1 MEYSNLNLSDDVFKK
16 LKDMIY
22 EISGIFFSDQ
32 KKYLLETRLS
42 KRISVLNLSN
52 FEDYY
57 NYLKYS
63 PLKNT
68 EIKELLN
75 SITTNETSFFRDMP
89 QLEVFVDVL
98 KQIIQSS
105 GNNAIKNIRIWSAAC
120 STGEE
125 PYTVGILIKENFSSP
140 ASGIKF
146 EIVGT
151 DISEKVLESA
161 KKGIYNGYTLRNA
174 SQAILGK
181 YFVKTDDDEYKIK
194 DEIKNMTTF
203 GNVNLIDGNEVKK
216 YGSFDIVLCRN
227 VIIYFDAE
235 SKKKTIENIYESLK
249 PGGYLF
255 LGHSESLHSI
265 SSLFKLVGLGKTPL
279 YKKE

>member
-42 KRISVLNLSN
+42 KRLSLLNLSN

-63 PLKNT
+63 PLKNA

-75 SITTNETSFFRDMP
+75 SVTTNETSFFRDMP

-98 KQIIQSS
+98 KQIVQSS
-105 GNNAIKNIRIWSAAC
+105 GNKAIKNIRIWSAAC

-125 PYTVGILIKENFSSP
+125 PYTVGILIKENFFS
-140 ASGIKF
+140 SGIKF

-151 DISEKVLESA
+151 DISEKVIESA
-161 KKGIYNGYTLRNA
+161 KNGIYNGYTLRNA
-174 SQAILGK
+174 SQTILGK
-181 YFVKTDDDEYKIK
+181 YFEKIGDDEYKIK
-194 DEIKNMTTF
+194 DEIKNMTVF
-203 GNVNLIDGNEVKK
+203 GNVNLIDGGEVKK
-216 YGSFDIVLCRN
+216 FRSFDIVLCRN

-235 SKKKTIENIYESLK
+235 SRKKTIENIYESLK
-249 PGGYLF
+249 AGGYLF

-265 SSLFKLVGLGKTPL
+265 SSLLKLVGLGKTPL

>member
-42 KRISVLNLSN
+42 KRLSLLNLSN

-63 PLKNT
+63 PLKNA

-75 SITTNETSFFRDMP
+75 SVTTNETSFFRDMS

-98 KQIIQSS
+98 KQIVQSS
-105 GNNAIKNIRIWSAAC
+105 GNKAIKNIRIWSAAC

-125 PYTVGILIKENFSSP
+125 PYTVGILIKENFFS
-140 ASGIKF
+140 SGIKF

-151 DISEKVLESA
+151 DISEKVIESA
-161 KKGIYNGYTLRNA
+161 KNGIYNGYTLRNA
-174 SQAILGK
+174 SQTILGK
-181 YFVKTDDDEYKIK
+181 YFEKIGDDEYKIK
-194 DEIKNMTTF
+194 DEIKNMTVF
-203 GNVNLIDGNEVKK
+203 GNVNLIDGGEVKK
-216 YGSFDIVLCRN
+216 FGSFDIVLCRN

-249 PGGYLF
+249 AGGYLF

-265 SSLFKLVGLGKTPL
+265 SSLLKLVGLGKTPL

>member
-125 PYTVGILIKENFSSP
+125 PYTVGILIKENFSSS

-151 DISEKVLESA
+151 DISEKVLKSA

>member
-16 LKDMIY
+16 LKDMVY

-42 KRISVLNLSN
+42 KRLSVLNLSN

-63 PLKNT
+63 PLKNA

-75 SITTNETSFFRDMP
+75 SVTTNETSFFRDMP
-89 QLEVFVDVL
+89 QLEIFVDVL
-98 KQIIQSS
+98 KQIVQSS
-105 GNNAIKNIRIWSAAC
+105 ADKSFKNIRIWSAAC

-125 PYTVGILIKENFSSP
+125 PYTIGILIKENFPSS
-140 ASGIKF
+140 SIKF
-146 EIVGT
+146 EIIGT

-174 SQAILGK
+174 SQAILDK
-181 YFVKTDDDEYKIK
+181 YFEKTDDDEYKIK
-194 DEIKNMTTF
+194 DEIKNMTVF
-203 GNVNLIDGNEVKK
+203 GNVNLIDAKEVKK

-249 PGGYLF
+249 QGGYLF

>member
-22 EISGIFFSDQ
+22 DISGIFFSDQ

-57 NYLKYS
+57 NYLKFS
-63 PLKNT
+63 PLKNA

-75 SITTNETSFFRDMP
+75 SVTTNETSFFRDMP

-98 KQIIQSS
+98 KQIVQSP

-125 PYTVGILIKENFSSP
+125 PYTVGILIKENFFS
-140 ASGIKF
+140 SGIKF
-146 EIVGT
+146 EIIGT
-151 DISEKVLESA
+151 DNSEKVLESA

-181 YFVKTDDDEYKIK
+181 YFEKTGDDEYEIK
-194 DEIKNMTTF
+194 DEIKNMTVF
-203 GNVNLIDGNEVKK
+203 GNVNLISGNEVKK
-216 YGSFDIVLCRN
+216 FGSFDIVLCRN

>member
-42 KRISVLNLSN
+42 KRLSVLNLSC

-63 PLKNT
+63 PLKNP

-89 QLEVFVDVL
+89 QLEVLVDIL
-98 KQIIQSS
+98 KQTVKLS
-105 GNNAIKNIRIWSAAC
+105 GNKAIKNIRIWSSAC

-125 PYTVGILIKENFSSP
+125 PYTVAILVKENFQS
-140 ASGIKF
+140 SGIKF

-151 DISEKVLESA
+151 DISDKVLESA
-161 KKGIYNGYTLRNA
+161 KQGIYTGYTLRNA
-174 SQAILGK
+174 SQSILGK
-181 YFVKTDDDEYKIK
+181 YFDKTSDDEYKIK
-194 DEIKNMTTF
+194 DEIKNMTVF
-203 GNVNLIDGNEVKK
+203 GSVNLIDAKEVKK

-235 SKKKTIENIYESLK
+235 SKKKTIENIYEILK

-265 SSLFKLVGLGKTPL
+265 STLFKLVGLGKTPL

>member
-1 MEYSNLNLSDDVFKK
+1 
-16 LKDMIY
+16 MIY

-125 PYTVGILIKENFSSP
+125 PYTVGILIKENFSSS

-151 DISEKVLESA
+151 DISEKVLKSA

>member
-151 DISEKVLESA
+151 DISEKVIESA
-161 KKGIYNGYTLRNA
+161 KNGIYNGYTLRNA
-174 SQAILGK
+174 SQTILGK
-181 YFVKTDDDEYKIK
+181 YFEKIGDDEYKIK
-194 DEIKNMTTF
+194 DEIKNMTVF
-203 GNVNLIDGNEVKK
+203 GNVNLIDGGEVKK
-216 YGSFDIVLCRN
+216 FRSFDIVLCRN

-265 SSLFKLVGLGKTPL
+265 SSLLKLVGLGKTPL

>member
-63 PLKNT
+63 PLKNA

-75 SITTNETSFFRDMP
+75 SVTTNETSFFRDMP

-98 KQIIQSS
+98 KHIIQSS

-125 PYTVGILIKENFSSP
+125 PYTVGILIKENFSS
-140 ASGIKF
+140 SGIKF

-151 DISEKVLESA
+151 DISERVLESA

-181 YFVKTDDDEYKIK
+181 YFEKTGDDEYKIK
-194 DEIKNMTTF
+194 DEIKNMTVF
-203 GNVNLIDGNEVKK
+203 GNVNLIDAREVKK
-216 YGSFDIVLCRN
+216 FGFFDIVLCRN
-227 VIIYFDAE
+227 VIIYFDVE

-265 SSLFKLVGLGKTPL
+265 SSLLKLVGLGKTPL

>member
-16 LKDMIY
+16 LKDMVY

-42 KRISVLNLSN
+42 RRLSVLNLSN

-75 SITTNETSFFRDMP
+75 SVTTNETSFFRDMP

-98 KQIIQSS
+98 RQIVQSS

-125 PYTVGILIKENFSSP
+125 PYTVGILIKENFSS
-140 ASGIKF
+140 SGIKF

-151 DISEKVLESA
+151 DISEKVLGSA
-161 KKGIYNGYTLRNA
+161 KNGIYNGYTLRNA
-174 SQAILGK
+174 SRTILGK
-181 YFVKTDDDEYKIK
+181 YFEKTGDDEYRIK
-194 DEIKNMTTF
+194 DEIKNMTVF
-203 GNVNLIDGNEVKK
+203 GNVNLIDGGEVKK
-216 YGSFDIVLCRN
+216 FNSSKDEDIRN
-227 VIIYFDAE
+227 F
-235 SKKKTIENIYESLK
+235 SIELIN
-249 PGGYLF
+249 G
-255 LGHSESLHSI
+255 
-265 SSLFKLVGLGKTPL
+265 
-279 YKKE
+279 

>member
-1 MEYSNLNLSDDVFKK
+1 MEYTNVNLSDDVFKK
-16 LKDMIY
+16 LKNMIY
-22 EISGIFFSDQ
+22 EMSGIFFGDQ

-42 KRISVLNLSN
+42 KRLSVLDLSN

-63 PLKNT
+63 PLKNA

-75 SITTNETSFFRDMP
+75 SVTTNETSFFRDIP
-89 QLEVFVDVL
+89 QLEVFVDIL
-98 KQIIQSS
+98 KQSLQSS
-105 GNNAIKNIRIWSAAC
+105 DNNAYKKIRIWSAAC

-125 PYTVGILIKENFSSP
+125 PYTAAILIKENFP
-140 ASGIKF
+140 ASAAKF

-151 DISEKVLESA
+151 DISENVLNSA
-161 KKGIYNGYTLRNA
+161 KKGLYRTYTLRNA
-174 SQAILGK
+174 SPAVISK
-181 YFVKTDDDEYKIK
+181 YFDKTDDDGYRIK
-194 DEIKNMTTF
+194 DEIRNMTVF
-203 GNVNLIDGNEVKK
+203 GNVNLIDGKEVKK
-216 YGSFDIVLCRN
+216 FGHFDVVLCRN
-227 VIIYFDAE
+227 VIIYFDGE

-249 PGGYLF
+249 SGGYLF

-279 YKKE
+279 YRKE

>member
-22 EISGIFFSDQ
+22 DISGIFFSDQ

-57 NYLKYS
+57 NYLKFS
-63 PLKNT
+63 PLKNA

-75 SITTNETSFFRDMP
+75 SVTTNETSFFRDMP

-98 KQIIQSS
+98 KQIVQSS

-125 PYTVGILIKENFSSP
+125 PYTVGILIKENFFS
-140 ASGIKF
+140 SGIKF
-146 EIVGT
+146 EIIGT

-174 SQAILGK
+174 SQAILGR
-181 YFVKTDDDEYKIK
+181 YFEKNGDDEYEIK
-194 DEIKNMTTF
+194 DEIKNMTVF
-203 GNVNLIDGNEVKK
+203 GNVNLISGNEVKK
-216 YGSFDIVLCRN
+216 FGSFDIVLCRN